1 MIRITSFKTHHI
13 AIKAQENSFQRFSHN
28 QMSCIYETGK
38 CVCPCCTVN
47 SSLSQDCTAGLF
59 WCTDGSRWGL
69 HNSLQTAAAGID
81 HSGHCQL
88 AVIIMMV
95 LPAGQALRKRLTY
108 RERSAFIIF
117 CVIAARH
124 TQLHMSVHLNR
135 VSPHPTGCWIGI
147 WTGRTG
153 RGFH

>member
-1 MIRITSFKTHHI
+1 MVLAEDCIT
-13 AIKAQENSFQRFSHN
+13 
-28 QMSCIYETGK
+28 
-38 CVCPCCTVN
+38 
-47 SSLSQDCTAGLF
+47 
-59 WCTDGSRWGL
+59 
-69 HNSLQTAAAGID
+69 LQTAAAGID

-108 RERSAFIIF
+108 RERNTFIIF

-124 TQLHMSVHLNR
+124 TRFMSVHLNR

-153 RGFH
+153 RGFHSMAFHWNETQKHARKLLHQWFIVLFKVINKLLYLSTFVCIFNTNMYQISVCMIK